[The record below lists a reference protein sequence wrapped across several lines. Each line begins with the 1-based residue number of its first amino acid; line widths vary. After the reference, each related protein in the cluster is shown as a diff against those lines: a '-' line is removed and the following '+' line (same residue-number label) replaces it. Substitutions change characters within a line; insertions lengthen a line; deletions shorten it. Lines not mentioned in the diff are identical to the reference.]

1 MNNVEYKEIL
11 KKNFDYW
18 QITEEEYL
26 KKRNEMDK
34 KSSFNDVIWSI
45 LNQKLLEYEFKKD
58 YSEVRN
64 MILAQAKFLEKEK
77 KSPLFQYIEL
87 VLYDICLEY
96 ELIQQLKQFKD
107 IEISIK
113 ELDSTIEPP
122 KTKIFFYLKIV
133 EKIQKYKKDYHNIDL
148 KRIYSLNPMYKPISF
163 EEYKN
168 IIDEMINENFDVEL
182 HNQYFTEKFE

>member
-34 KSSFNDVIWSI
+34 KSSFNDVIWSL

-107 IEISIK
+107 IEIPLE
-113 ELDSTIEPP
+113 ELDPTIEPP
-122 KTKIFFYLKIV
+122 KAKIFFYLKIV

-148 KRIYSLNPMYKPISF
+148 KRIYSLNSMYKPISF
-163 EEYKN
+163 EEYKD